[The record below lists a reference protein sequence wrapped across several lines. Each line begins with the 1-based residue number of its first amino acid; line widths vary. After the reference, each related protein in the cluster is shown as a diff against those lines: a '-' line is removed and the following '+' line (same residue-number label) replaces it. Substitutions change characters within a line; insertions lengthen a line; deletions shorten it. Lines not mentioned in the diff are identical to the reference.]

1 MIRVLVA
8 EDSVVARELIVK
20 ILSADP
26 EIEVIGCVSNGR
38 QAVEFLR
45 QQKPDLITMD
55 ICMPEMDG
63 FAATRMIMEE
73 SPVPIVMVTSKS
85 DLCEGGTSFDA
96 LEAGALLVL
105 QKPWGVGHPEH
116 ERSAC
121 ELIKIVKLMSEI
133 KVVRRRLH
141 KKAEEKVREM
151 PLPNAAE
158 IRVIA
163 IGASTGGPPVIQ
175 KILAGLP
182 PDLEVPVLIVQHMA
196 RGFTEGFVDWLA
208 QTSVLPVSVACD
220 GAMLKAGRVYVAPD
234 GYQMKVAASGCLQ
247 CKDDV
252 ALYGLKPSVSYL
264 FNSLLEV
271 YGKDVLGV
279 LLTGMGKDGAAEL
292 ALLRKKGALTIA
304 QDSASSVVF
313 GMPGEAVRLNGA
325 SYVLPP
331 EKIIALLKRLG
342 KADAKKGGM

>member
-8 EDSVVARELIVK
+8 EDSVVARELLVK
-20 ILSADP
+20 ILSTDP
-26 EIEVIGCVSNGR
+26 EIEVIACVSNGR
-38 QAVEFLR
+38 QAVEFSR
-45 QQKPDLITMD
+45 QQRPDLITMD

-63 FAATRMIMEE
+63 FAATRTIMEE
-73 SPVPIVMVTSKS
+73 APVPIIMVTSRS
-85 DLCEGGTSFDA
+85 DLCELGISFDA

-116 ERSAC
+116 EKTAG
-121 ELIKIVKLMSEI
+121 ELVRLVKLMSEI
-133 KVVRRRLH
+133 KVVRRRQH
-141 KKAEEKVREM
+141 KKPEDVGEI
-151 PLPNAAE
+151 PLTNINE
-158 IRVIA
+158 IRVVA

-182 PDLEVPVLIVQHMA
+182 SDLTVPVLVVQHMA

-220 GAMLKAGRVYVAPD
+220 GMVIRSGFVYVAPD
-234 GYQMKVAASGCLQ
+234 GYQMKVDANGCLQ
-247 CKDDV
+247 CKDDNSV
-252 ALYGLKPSVSYL
+252 YGLKPSVSYL
-264 FNSLLEV
+264 FNSLAEF
-271 YGKDVLGV
+271 YGKSVLGV

-331 EKIIALLKRLG
+331 EKIIALLRQLG
-342 KADAKKGGM
+342 KADAKRGGM